1 MEPAMSFDLKPSA
14 IRVLGVLLEKS
25 LSQPA
30 YYPMTLSAIT
40 AACNQKTNREPVT
53 AYGENDVG
61 DALTALRRHQLAS
74 QADPERNSR
83 AVRFRHEIE
92 GCFDWNAA
100 QRAIMAELML
110 RGPQTVG
117 ELRGRASRMTHLAST
132 EYARELLGELER
144 ADPPLVE
151 ELPREPGRSARRFT
165 HLLGGEGS
173 STRDAAVAPTD
184 VVSASVAVASGSE
197 PADRILKLEEEV
209 ANLKASLALMR
220 HALRQAGIRLDDG

>member
-1 MEPAMSFDLKPSA
+1 MLFDLKPAA

-53 AYGENDVG
+53 GYGESEVG
-61 DALTALRRHQLAS
+61 DALSSLRRQQLAL
-74 QADPERNSR
+74 QAEPERNSR
-83 AVRFRHEIE
+83 AIRFRHEID
-92 GCFDWNAA
+92 GRFDWNAA

-132 EYARELLGELER
+132 DYARELLGELER
-144 ADPPLVE
+144 ADPPLVL
-151 ELPREPGRSARRFT
+151 ELPRELGRSARRFI
-165 HLLGGEGS
+165 HLLGGEVPS
-173 STRDAAVAPTD
+173 VREAVVAPGD
-184 VVSASVAVASGSE
+184 VVRESVAVASEPE
-197 PADRILKLEEEV
+197 PADRILRLEEEV
-209 ANLKASLALMR
+209 ANLKASLAGMR
-220 HALRQAGIRLDDG
+220 DALRQAGIQLGDG

>member
-1 MEPAMSFDLKPSA
+1 MSFDLKPPA

-53 AYGENDVG
+53 AYGESEVG
-61 DALTALRRHQLAS
+61 DALSSLRRQQLAS
-74 QADPERNSR
+74 QAEPERNSR
-83 AVRFRHEIE
+83 AIRFKHEIE
-92 GCFDWNAA
+92 ARFDWNAA
-100 QRAIMAELML
+100 QRSIMAELML

-132 EYARELLGELER
+132 DYARELLSELER
-144 ADPPLVE
+144 ADPPLVME
-151 ELPREPGRSARRFT
+151 RPREPGRSVRRFV
-165 HLLGGEGS
+165 HLLGGEAS
-173 STRDAAVAPTD
+173 SVLDAVAAPTD
-184 VVSASVAVASGSE
+184 VVSASAAVASGPE

-209 ANLKASLALMR
+209 ANLKASLAGMR
-220 HALRQAGIRLDDG
+220 DALRQAGIRIDDG